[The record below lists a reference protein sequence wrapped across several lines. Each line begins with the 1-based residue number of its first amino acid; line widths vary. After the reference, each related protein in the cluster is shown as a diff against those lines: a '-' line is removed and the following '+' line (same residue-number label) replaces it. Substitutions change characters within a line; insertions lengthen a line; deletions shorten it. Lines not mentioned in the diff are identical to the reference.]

1 MATTGA
7 VLAVASELGALRVVG
22 PLEGY
27 HHETYAVL
35 LDAGSML
42 GRRFRWL
49 KLREPRPGI
58 FWYDLRCFQLEEA
71 LLRFLQGSVPRIP
84 QVAHVAGKVSALSFV
99 EGVTLGTLNP
109 AGKRIDDR
117 HLDQIEE
124 IFHSLAAL
132 DTSALRAD
140 LACDHA
146 EHSVADN
153 SDWFLDDLIAHT
165 IRDVYE
171 QHCARFGGIFDV
183 LGINDDALW
192 GLLRRQR
199 SLNPRPYRLV
209 HGDLHRENFIIDPGG
224 DLWTIDWELARIGD
238 PLYDLATHLHL
249 MSYPKKQAAEVVR
262 RWKRAVEKAQPGL
275 SAGVDDDLKV
285 YLAYKRMQS
294 VYTDTI
300 RGVTG
305 LLGEV
310 GSLGPYLRTAR
321 TLRRTLKR
329 AQGPLGRKRTPF
341 TVTIAVVLV
350 WWCLKQN
357 DVSVP
362 SGRTQRHPVLRLLQW
377 LESKLRVHPVR
388 VVRGQQYEP
397 DAQSL
402 QAIADGRRQRRR
414 QAAAAGGRDDVDVAE
429 PGERGVVRDD
439 AGAGDLGA
447 RRPVVRAEVEGGGD
461 GRVLDGAGAA
471 EGPVGVGG
479 EPVVDQGGLHAGGVG
494 GYLVPRL
501 GDAASCSTAYRCDE
515 GLLTGP

>member
-1 MATTGA
+1 M
-7 VLAVASELGALRVVG
+7 VG

-27 HHETYAVL
+27 HHEAYAVL

-58 FWYDLRCFQLEEA
+58 FWYDLRCFQSEEA
-71 LLRFLQGSVPRIP
+71 LLRLLQGSVPRIP
-84 QVAHVAGKVSALSFV
+84 QVAHVAGKVSGLSFI
-99 EGVTLGTLNP
+99 EGVTLGSLKP
-109 AGKRIDDR
+109 GGKRIDGR

-124 IFHSLAAL
+124 IFHSLAIL

-146 EHSVADN
+146 EQAVAEN
-153 SDWFLDDLIAHT
+153 SDRFLDDLIMHT
-165 IRDVYE
+165 IQDVYE
-171 QHCARFGGIFDV
+171 QHRARFGGIFDA
-183 LGINDDALW
+183 LGINDDALRR
-192 GLLRRQR
+192 LLGRQS
-199 SLNPRPYRLV
+199 SLKPRPYRLV

-275 SAGVDDDLKV
+275 SAGVDEDLEV

-329 AQGPLGRKRTPF
+329 AQRPLGHKRTPL
-341 TVTIAVVLV
+341 TVTIAVVLAL
-350 WWCLKQN
+350 WCLKN
-357 DVSVP
+357 GHVSVP

-388 VVRGQQYEP
+388 VVGGQQHEP
-397 DAQSL
+397 NAQPLHVVAGSS
-402 QAIADGRRQRRR
+402 RQRRR
-414 QAAAAGGRDDVDVAE
+414 QAAAAGGRGDVDVAE
-429 PGERGVVRDD
+429 PGERGVVGDD

-461 GRVLDGAGAA
+461 GRVLDDAGAA

-479 EPVVDQGGLHAGGVG
+479 EPVVDQGGVHAGGVG
-494 GYLVPRL
+494 GYLVPVVSHGARGQETRL
-501 GDAASCSTAYRCDE
+501 RAA
-515 GLLTGP
+515 LLTGSMKDY